1 MYNSSLPSNYT
12 PSGTL
17 LVYGDSLGVRLFGS
31 LNSRAALCKKLYKN
45 CKNSYNWLYPVTDEQ
60 RSREQNDDLDFNPVK
75 VFDAIR
81 SVLNWP
87 EMQQKD
93 SVLLLNLGLHYP
105 VSVNFTTYKKVI
117 GDLIKILK
125 ATEVDSQGQKV
136 PKYKAKIIWKST
148 TSICKHKSR
157 DPHKTDARF
166 LTTQVCVTTV
176 CMCYKRYVHTYYF

>member
-1 MYNSSLPSNYT
+1 MYNSSLPSKYN

-60 RSREQNDDLDFNPVK
+60 RSREQNDGLDFNPVK

-81 SVLNWP
+81 TVLDRP
-87 EMQQKD
+87 KMQLKD

-105 VSVNFTTYKKVI
+105 VSVNFTTYQNVI
-117 GDLIKILK
+117 TDLIKILK
-125 ATEVDSQGQKV
+125 ETEVNSQEQRV
-136 PKYKAKIIWKST
+136 PKYKTKIIWKST
-148 TSICKHKSR
+148 TAICKHKSR

-166 LTTQVCVTTV
+166 LTTQVFVTTV
-176 CMCYKRYVHTYYF
+176 CVCYIRCVTSES